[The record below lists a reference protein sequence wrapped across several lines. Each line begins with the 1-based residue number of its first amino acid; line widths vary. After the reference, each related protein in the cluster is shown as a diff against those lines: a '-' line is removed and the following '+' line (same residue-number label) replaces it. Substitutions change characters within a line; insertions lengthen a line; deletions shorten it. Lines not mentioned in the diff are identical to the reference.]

1 MAFGGEEGVV
11 ECYDPRNRNFVGS
24 LAVGE
29 DVKALVDAYVFFL
42 LVRVTSFQS
51 RGNSRG
57 HCS

>member
-29 DVKALVDAYVFFL
+29 DVKALVDAYVFFYL
-42 LVRVTSFQS
+42 CV
-51 RGNSRG
+51 
-57 HCS
+57 